1 MKGMDLVK
9 KAADHTGAAFK
20 KIGRKVGV
28 LDSNA
33 SINDIEKNMSYT
45 KAVGI
50 AGGRIYAGGSVANR
64 LIHDTNGDFDIAGIP
79 FI

>member
-20 KIGRKVGV
+20 KIGRGIGI

-33 SINDIEKNMSYT
+33 TINDIEKNMSYT
-45 KAVGI
+45 KAIGI
-50 AGGRIYAGGSVANR
+50 AGGSVYAGGSVANR
-64 LIHDTNGDFDIAGIP
+64 LTHDTNGDFDIAGIP